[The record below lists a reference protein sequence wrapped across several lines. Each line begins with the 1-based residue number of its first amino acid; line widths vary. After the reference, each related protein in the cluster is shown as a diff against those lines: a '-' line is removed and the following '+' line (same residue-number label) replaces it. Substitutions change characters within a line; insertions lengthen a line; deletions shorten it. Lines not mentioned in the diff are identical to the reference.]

1 MKAYETHCTIIV
13 DVLWHTFS
21 QRQWYPCA
29 TINADWLGPQPFR
42 ICVWKPSHLNK
53 RHEGTRLQRISL
65 ASKRVA
71 RKRKYKHM
79 DYKEA
84 APRASRISQ
93 QGRVRGECS
102 DPREPLIKY
111 NSKWKERRGRYR
123 PKAFATHSSFVW
135 FLLHLSRQLNNM
147 VIASLALL
155 IPLNAWYMPTIF
167 RLQHCLSPF
176 ISPSLQR

>member
-1 MKAYETHCTIIV
+1 MYSDTH
-13 DVLWHTFS
+13 LARGSEW

-29 TINADWLGPQPFR
+29 TINADWPGPNPSEFVFGSQAISTKDTKVPGCSEFRLPASVWLGRGNTNIWIIKKLRLEP
-42 ICVWKPSHLNK
+42 VALVNK
-53 RHEGTRLQRISL
+53 EGSEENVLIHVNRLS
-65 ASKRVA
+65 
-71 RKRKYKHM
+71 
-79 DYKEA
+79 
-84 APRASRISQ
+84 
-93 QGRVRGECS
+93 
-102 DPREPLIKY
+102 KY

-176 ISPSLQR
+176 ISPSLQKW